1 MNMFLHSLILSLSID
16 TFLTEF
22 VKNYANY
29 TYLFLF
35 AIVFCETGLFMAPFL
50 PEESLL
56 FVTGTLS
63 AKGALNIWKITALLM
78 ASNIIGECVNY
89 YIGKRFGIKIFKN
102 TNSII
107 FNKKHIKKAQNFYD
121 TYGGKT
127 IIIGKFIPLV
137 RTFIPFIAGT
147 ANVKF
152 SNFIIYNMIGGI
164 PWVALFIMGG
174 YFFGNIPIVSSNF
187 ELVILFII
195 FISIAPGIITTLLKN
210 RKRN

>member
-1 MNMFLHSLILSLSID
+1 MFFHSLILSLSID
-16 TFLTEF
+16 TFLTEL
-22 VKNYANY
+22 VKNYADY

-56 FVTGTLS
+56 FVTGTLA
-63 AKGALNIWKITALLM
+63 AKGALNIWKITPLLM
-78 ASNIIGECVNY
+78 ISNIIGECVNY

-107 FNKKHIKKAQNFYD
+107 FNKKHIKRAQNFYD

-127 IIIGKFIPLV
+127 IIIGKFLPIV

-152 SNFIIYNMIGGI
+152 STFIIYNMIGGI

-174 YFFGNIPIVSSNF
+174 YFFGNIPIVSNNF
-187 ELVILFII
+187 EFVILFII
-195 FISIAPGIITTLLKN
+195 IISIAPGIIATLLKN

>member
-1 MNMFLHSLILSLSID
+1 MNMLFYSLSLSLSID

-22 VKNYANY
+22 VKNYADY

-56 FVTGTLS
+56 FVTGTLAS
-63 AKGALNIWKITALLM
+63 KGALNILKITALLM
-78 ASNIIGECVNY
+78 VSNIIGECVNY
-89 YIGKRFGIKIFKN
+89 YIGRRFGIKIFKN

-107 FNKKHIKKAQNFYD
+107 FNKKHIKKAQDFYD
-121 TYGGKT
+121 KYGGKT
-127 IIIGKFIPLV
+127 IIIGKFLPLV

-152 SNFIIYNMIGGI
+152 SNFIVYNMIGGI
-164 PWVALFIMGG
+164 PWVGLFIMGG
-174 YFFGNIPIVSSNF
+174 YFFGNIPIVANNF

-210 RKRN
+210 RNIK

>member
-1 MNMFLHSLILSLSID
+1 MFLHSLTLSFSID

-35 AIVFCETGLFMAPFL
+35 AVVFCETGLFMAPFL

-56 FVTGTLS
+56 FVTGTLAS
-63 AKGALNIWKITALLM
+63 KGALDIWKITLLLII
-78 ASNIIGECVNY
+78 SNVIGECVNY
-89 YIGKRFGIKIFKN
+89 YIGKRFGVKIFKN
-102 TNSII
+102 NNSII
-107 FNKKHIKKAQNFYD
+107 FNKKHILKAQKFYD
-121 TYGGKT
+121 THGGKT
-127 IIIGKFIPLV
+127 IIIAKYIPIV

-152 SNFIIYNMIGGI
+152 SNFIVYNMIGGI
-164 PWVALFIMGG
+164 PWVVLFIIGG
-174 YFFGNIPIVSSNF
+174 YFFGNIPIVSNNF

-195 FISIAPGIITTLLKN
+195 IISISPGIITTLLNK
-210 RKRN
+210 RKKS

>member
-1 MNMFLHSLILSLSID
+1 MFLHILSLSLSID

-22 VKNYANY
+22 VKNYDNY

-56 FVTGTLS
+56 FVTGTLA

-78 ASNIIGECVNY
+78 LSNIIGECVNY
-89 YIGKRFGIKIFKN
+89 YIGKRFGLKIFKS

-107 FNKKHIKKAQNFYD
+107 FNKKHIKRAQNFYD

-127 IIIGKFIPLV
+127 IIVGKFIPLV

-152 SNFIIYNMIGGI
+152 STFIIYNMIGGI
-164 PWVALFIMGG
+164 PWVALFILGG
-174 YFFGNIPIVSSNF
+174 YFFGNIPIVSNNF

-195 FISIAPGIITTLLKN
+195 FISIAPGIISILLKR

>member
-1 MNMFLHSLILSLSID
+1 MFLHSLILSLSID

-22 VKNYANY
+22 VKNYTDY

-35 AIVFCETGLFMAPFL
+35 SIVFCETGLFMAPFL

-56 FVTGTLS
+56 FVTGTLA
-63 AKGALNIWKITALLM
+63 AKGALNIGKITALLT

-89 YIGKRFGIKIFKN
+89 YIGKRFGSKIFKS

-107 FNKKHIKKAQNFYD
+107 FNKKHIQKAQNFYA
-121 TYGGKT
+121 THGGKT

-137 RTFIPFIAGT
+137 RTFIPFVAGT

-152 SNFIIYNMIGGI
+152 SNFIVYNMIGGI
-164 PWVALFIMGG
+164 PWVVLFIMGG
-174 YFFGNIPIVSSNF
+174 YFFGTIPIISNNF
-187 ELVILFII
+187 EFVILLII
-195 FISIAPGIITTLLKN
+195 FISIAPGIITALLKN
-210 RKRN
+210 RKKD